1 MQVVKVSPAA
11 AGGVSGVCHS
21 HGAHQ
26 PLDRCTMLSA
36 PTAVKMLLLSY
47 RNLIMQSN
55 DIEQNTPIS
64 TVLEP
69 KFQCNPTHQPL
80 DRCAMQSAPT
90 AVARKRKHEILVLH
104 NFSSLTGK
112 Y

>member
-1 MQVVKVSPAA
+1 MCVKVSPAG
-11 AGGVSGVCHS
+11 AGVPGVCHS

-64 TVLEP
+64 TISYM
-69 KFQCNPTHQPL
+69 QCNTVCLNP
-80 DRCAMQSAPT
+80 
-90 AVARKRKHEILVLH
+90 
-104 NFSSLTGK
+104 NFNAIQRINH
-112 Y
+112 